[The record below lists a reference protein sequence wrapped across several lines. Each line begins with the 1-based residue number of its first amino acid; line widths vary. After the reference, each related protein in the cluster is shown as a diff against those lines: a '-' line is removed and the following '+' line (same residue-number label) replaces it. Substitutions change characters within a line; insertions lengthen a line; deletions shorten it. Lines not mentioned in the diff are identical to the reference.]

1 MIVLILSITG
11 YIFFCKRPTVL
22 DIDRTYSQSKIAF
35 GFNYE
40 TTNPITKF
48 KGEINYLYEVLKA
61 HSDSGQNSKIIEDL
75 LEHSRFR
82 PEKLEERR
90 EEMNRLKMKLHKKIS
105 DKEHSEI
112 QLKNISINK

>member
-1 MIVLILSITG
+1 MYICGVLQFTYKVSENKDFLSFFADFFHYGVTIIVLILSITG

-61 HSDSGQNSKIIEDL
+61 HSDSG
-75 LEHSRFR
+75 
-82 PEKLEERR
+82 
-90 EEMNRLKMKLHKKIS
+90 
-105 DKEHSEI
+105 
-112 QLKNISINK
+112 